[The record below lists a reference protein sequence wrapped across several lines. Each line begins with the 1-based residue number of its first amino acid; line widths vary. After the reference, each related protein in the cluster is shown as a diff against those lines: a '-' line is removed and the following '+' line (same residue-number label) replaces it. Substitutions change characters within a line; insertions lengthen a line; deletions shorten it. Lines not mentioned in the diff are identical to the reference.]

1 MLTDFVLSTVPRTLS
16 TDFVLTVI
24 KPHPLDLLDLL
35 DLLVMHHSQLHSL
48 IRSSIRSCAP
58 TSCDSCYLRARTS
71 SDDKAVRHRG
81 VAAGT
86 PTPPRFACHFA
97 LVGQRRRPLKRTASQ
112 LMDAR
117 CDDEGG
123 ASGAPVQVAVVVAPN
138 LVCGAGGPACECAR
152 LRVLF
157 RRMRVWPRSASL
169 CAPLTL
175 DVERRPILCDLKS
188 AALVPRR
195 AYANRDILG
204 GRQVVRLRRR

>member
-1 MLTDFVLSTVPRTLS
+1 MR
-16 TDFVLTVI
+16 
-24 KPHPLDLLDLL
+24 
-35 DLLVMHHSQLHSL
+35 HH
-48 IRSSIRSCAP
+48 
-58 TSCDSCYLRARTS
+58 
-71 SDDKAVRHRG
+71 G

-195 AYANRDILG
+195 AYANRDTLG
-204 GRQVVRLRRR
+204 GRQVVRLRRRSACQVRRSLHGAGTGTAVEHHRCGDLRSRCESSFAAANHGLRFAAGSCES